1 MRQIKD
7 FKTMKERKSVHNC
20 RVGSLLWKLEEEAQW
35 TWVYIGEFQFPLPVL
50 CPVSF
55 QEQEHRPEIAKTLKL
70 MNTVFSKSIV
80 TTESQDMS
88 S

>member
-50 CPVSF
+50 CASTEFPGARA
-55 QEQEHRPEIAKTLKL
+55 QARDRKDTEAHEHCI
-70 MNTVFSKSIV
+70 
-80 TTESQDMS
+80 
-88 S
+88 